1 MGLHLVLLCAAPPT
15 WSGSP
20 VDPRLGPWHWNQIMA
35 QLLLLVLLESLT
47 WPAASA
53 RCPWRQ
59 RRRLYGHPYAEVVLP
74 ATWSASLRPVVLPK
88 GGHAGSRVL
97 WKLRWLSA
105 ISSLNSALHLVHLDC
120 DLVRRRAHYLKLV
133 PAFAQTSKVV
143 KEMGP
148 PTPRSASF

>member
-1 MGLHLVLLCAAPPT
+1 MDPPGNVAPQTETLAPQ
-15 WSGSP
+15 GSQGGSTT
-20 VDPRLGPWHWNQIMA
+20 RSMA
-35 QLLLLVLLESLT
+35 PESNHGT
-47 WPAASA
+47 TFDAW
-53 RCPWRQ
+53 
-59 RRRLYGHPYAEVVLP
+59 VVLP

-97 WKLRWLSA
+97 WTLRWLSA

-133 PAFAQTSKVV
+133 PAFAQSSKVV